1 MVDPNRNL
9 SKEQQAFLRE
19 CEEEFKHRYT
29 EADPEYRALL
39 TRETDDPPIITPWK
53 VNKILTS
60 KSEWKS

>member
-9 SKEQQAFLRE
+9 SKEQQSFLRE

-53 VNKILTS
+53 VN
-60 KSEWKS
+60 